1 MRSTLAFG
9 PQITMHTL
17 ASFPTPLVPSR
28 MALSPYP
35 LISYGPK
42 GACIGCL
49 NRSSHMPR
57 QPRRYSCR
65 YGYSIRVRGAMHHED
80 LILYALCSITSPTPL
95 TDSIH
100 SNQHTPWLPAYC
112 ALSRCL
118 SMCVALSMSWSDGL
132 RPDICAFQGY

>member
-28 MALSPYP
+28 MALYPYP

-80 LILYALCSITSPTPL
+80 LILYALCSITSPAPL

-100 SNQHTPWLPAYC
+100 SIRISRGFRLILPFSGVSACVLPCRCRDPTNSDYEHCKPW
-112 ALSRCL
+112 
-118 SMCVALSMSWSDGL
+118 V
-132 RPDICAFQGY
+132 